1 MEQLDTIILY
11 QVHYHETVLVEA
23 VRYNNVRQGVVAI
36 SQLLVKQL
44 DTITNVGPGIVAMT

>member
-1 MEQLDTIILY
+1 MEQLDTIMLY

-36 SQLLVKQL
+36 PQLLVKQL